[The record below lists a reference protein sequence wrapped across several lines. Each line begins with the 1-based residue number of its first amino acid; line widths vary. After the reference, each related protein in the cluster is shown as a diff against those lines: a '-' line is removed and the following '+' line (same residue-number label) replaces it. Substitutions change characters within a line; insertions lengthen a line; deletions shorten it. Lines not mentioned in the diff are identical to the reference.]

1 MKERQKGKG
10 HYLKAV
16 SLLATAG
23 ASVSFGDLVTQ
34 ANTWELTDRE
44 PEEQV
49 LETETAPFETQTIEV
64 VEAEIAQDTNI
75 AIESPELTYSPVEEV
90 ETSAIINAQ
99 EPAQSANQ
107 AGEITISGEPQ
118 VGQTLTATVT
128 DPDGL
133 GASQVSY
140 QWSANATAIPGATEQ
155 TYMVT
160 EGDVGRQ
167 INVSATYQ
175 DGLGQTSRVSGDYLA
190 AVAGAPSEISPLTPS
205 ASLPIVSLEGDS
217 QVREGETATYTV
229 RLSQATSQP
238 ITVDLNIIHQETS
251 VEDVNARRTNQQI
264 RFAPGETARRFRLE
278 TRADN
283 LVEGVETYRIEI
295 AHALAESE
303 DSRQPNQDLTVTRQ
317 SVIIPAY
324 NYPEAKGRDAYWDRV
339 QEAGGGNIPF
349 AIINP
354 RSGAGQRP
362 DDAYIQLL
370 QNNIAAGIENIG
382 YISTVYGSRSIK
394 DVKDEVLKYFEFYGE
409 SNIHGF
415 FFDETGIRTNQQIL
429 YMAEIYNYV
438 KSLAPD
444 KLIIANPGAA
454 IPDRL
459 APYADIFVTSEV
471 SADTYIRNFQQPTS
485 LFENT
490 ASNARHIMHIVHSAS
505 PEQYSEIIDLSR
517 GRNAGW
523 LFITSDSDGGDNNP
537 YNDLPA
543 NFNQM
548 VTQIN
553 NLGGMEAPQGQVE
566 TLPQAAGLG
575 QATLVTSLIDA
586 NGASDLPLEGENP
599 GPATDLPPSDPSLDQ
614 AGPLEPL
621 PNEGASGGLVPETPG
636 QNEIG
641 QALPTTS
648 EDRGPLG
655 LDEGLV
661 TDPGVVTPTGDD
673 APPVEPRPDLV
684 AGNQG
689 PSLPQVDRGD
699 GTSAA
704 TVQEQEPATSD
715 EAPVPNPAAST
726 PFTTSLPVRV
736 TGGQSVPADLDG
748 SPIRASLPVQLDD
761 SVGVGPSLTSS
772 SPVISSQA
780 SLPFADSQGFV
791 QEASHLSSS
800 PTLKAEALPQTGTK
814 HLSFLSLSGL
824 VSLLFAGRFLKHRPR
839 KP

>member
-64 VEAEIAQDTNI
+64 VEAEIAQDTSI

-133 GASQVSY
+133 DASQVSY

-175 DGLGQTSRVSGDYLA
+175 DGLGQTSRVSSDYLA

-505 PEQYSEIIDLSR
+505 PEQYSEIINLSR

-523 LFITSDSDGGDNNP
+523 LFITSDSDRDDNNP
-537 YNDLPA
+537 YNELPSD
-543 NFNQM
+543 FNRM
-548 VTQIN
+548 IAQIN
-553 NLGGMEAPQGQVE
+553 NLGGPEVPQGSVQG
-566 TLPQAAGLG
+566 LPQAVRLG
-575 QATLVTSLIDA
+575 QDRLITRLIDA
-586 NGASDLPLEGENP
+586 NEVANPAPVGTPQPTEQSEDARPVLPI
-599 GPATDLPPSDPSLDQ
+599 
-614 AGPLEPL
+614 
-621 PNEGASGGLVPETPG
+621 TPVS
-636 QNEIG
+636 EVTPV
-641 QALPTTS
+641 LPT
-648 EDRGPLG
+648 G
-655 LDEGLV
+655 LDVPAENADSVVPVTPSPEMEGGIELGTDSSSLTQPAPV
-661 TDPGVVTPTGDD
+661 TDD
-673 APPVEPRPDLV
+673 ES
-684 AGNQG
+684 
-689 PSLPQVDRGD
+689 SLINA
-699 GTSAA
+699 SL
-704 TVQEQEPATSD
+704 TVQLRNLTETNPPTSSSMTLSD
-715 EAPVPNPAAST
+715 QTRLPFAASER
-726 PFTTSLPVRV
+726 FQQETTSLR
-736 TGGQSVPADLDG
+736 SV
-748 SPIRASLPVQLDD
+748 
-761 SVGVGPSLTSS
+761 
-772 SPVISSQA
+772 
-780 SLPFADSQGFV
+780 
-791 QEASHLSSS
+791 
-800 PTLKAEALPQTGTK
+800 LKANTLPQTGTK
-814 HLSFLSLSGL
+814 SLSFLSLSGL
-824 VSLLFAGRFLKHRPR
+824 ASLLLAGSFLKKSR
-839 KP
+839 KG